1 MKRAL
6 SFIVLSAFLDLLG
19 ATVLVPVIP
28 YLVRQYSP
36 DALSV
41 GLLALTFS
49 IFQFIAGPALGRLSD
64 RYGRR
69 PILLLSVLG
78 SGVGYLVFG
87 FATALWMLFVG
98 RAIDGITGGNISV
111 AQAYIAD
118 VSAPE
123 DRAKNFGLIGAA
135 FGLGFIIGPALGG
148 MLSHVSLQAPAFLA
162 AGLTLVTA
170 AFGYFVLPESLPRE
184 RRTSG
189 ALTWADV
196 NPIAQVG
203 RVFASPRLR
212 GPLGAMFLMTVAMSS
227 LQTNFAVFTTD
238 VFGYGP
244 ADNARVFVFI
254 GVVSV
259 IVQGGLLRTALKYA
273 REHSVMLAGLGIAT
287 LGYAGIALVRA
298 PWHLYPVLGLVGLGS
313 ALAGA
318 TLSSF
323 ITTLVDPTEVG
334 VATGLTQSAGALGRV
349 VGPVVAGAVFD
360 AVAPSAPY
368 VIGAVCVALSL
379 WVLVGSRPVRTA

>member
-1 MKRAL
+1 M
-6 SFIVLSAFLDLLG
+6 
-19 ATVLVPVIP
+19 
-28 YLVRQYSP
+28 
-36 DALSV
+36 
-41 GLLALTFS
+41 
-49 IFQFIAGPALGRLSD
+49 
-64 RYGRR
+64 
-69 PILLLSVLG
+69 
-78 SGVGYLVFG
+78 
-87 FATALWMLFVG
+87 
-98 RAIDGITGGNISV
+98 
-111 AQAYIAD
+111 
-118 VSAPE
+118 
-123 DRAKNFGLIGAA
+123 
-135 FGLGFIIGPALGG
+135 
-148 MLSHVSLQAPAFLA
+148 
-162 AGLTLVTA
+162 
-170 AFGYFVLPESLPRE
+170 
-184 RRTSG
+184 
-189 ALTWADV
+189 
-196 NPIAQVG
+196 
-203 RVFASPRLR
+203 
-212 GPLGAMFLMTVAMSS
+212 
-227 LQTNFAVFTTD
+227 
-238 VFGYGP
+238 
-244 ADNARVFVFI
+244 
-254 GVVSV
+254 SV